1 MDSGE
6 DFFTPE
12 FLNIVFFQQKNL
24 VIFPY
29 VDLKHLH
36 ALEIFTAGYTV
47 VDLEST
53 VLHDLKN
60 ILEFESSNSYSQSPS
75 LYFIYNLDK
84 PKIQEIMS
92 LEGVRCILNSN
103 ENITELVNGTDFIF
117 YNKKSG
123 TFLNFPETS
132 TDLEFERLLISSA
145 TSTTILQDSI
155 QSIKNTSSKIFEQ
168 VNHNNSPEKI
178 AIHLKD
184 YNATYWQKILDFT
197 SQYYQVELPN
207 ASELL
212 KYSSDASSVKSRE
225 KDLHDFSDEYEL
237 IVSKNKALGKEF
249 IQLIHDYRSAKV
261 NASHLQLEELY
272 SPLKLYNYLRNRHW
286 KEGIPETFIKNW
298 SEMKLSSY
306 ELSEEDIVDFEDICS
321 TLGISRDIV
330 EFSTPEPI
338 SVNTKPKLADELFM
352 RNEKPSLHKNWKE
365 YKRWLLDRLD
375 SLSRVIDKAI
385 KNQIFIQ
392 NKELYSYLLQEISR
406 LNQLVTPPKL
416 PQTHQLGDRVRKEI
430 DTNLEQV
437 RIKEWVDLFG
447 IQDKYRMVSIFRKY
461 VERLYNDI
469 FGRDQFNEKIVPKIK
484 ALVTYFHL
492 STKME
497 SNLLWLNNFRNKLTH
512 DDRYSDSEVD
522 VMLGINIKK
531 INNIIMRFI
540 TGLITSQLNSLI
552 KNNRNL
558 SDNIYAYIRDSYF
571 DAEYISTL
579 PLNLLYEKMLVL

>member
-60 ILEFESSNSYSQSPS
+60 ILEFESSNSYSQSPT

-84 PKIQEIMS
+84 PKVQEIMG
-92 LEGVRCILNSN
+92 LEGFRCILNSN
-103 ENITELVNGTDFIF
+103 ENISELVNGTDFIF

-123 TFLNFPETS
+123 TFLNFPET
-132 TDLEFERLLISSA
+132 DLEFEKSLISSA
-145 TSTTILQDSI
+145 ASTTILQDSI
-155 QSIKNTSSKIFEQ
+155 QSIKSTSSKIFEQ
-168 VNHNNSPEKI
+168 VNHDNSPEKI
-178 AIHLKD
+178 AVHLKE

-197 SQYYQVELPN
+197 SHYYQVELPH

-212 KYSSDASSVKSRE
+212 KYSSDASSVKPRE

-249 IQLIHDYRSAKV
+249 IQLIHEYRSAKV
-261 NASHLQLEELY
+261 NPSHLELEELF

-286 KEGIPETFIKNW
+286 KEGIPEKFVKEW
-298 SEMKLSSY
+298 SEMNLSSY
-306 ELSEEDIVDFEDICS
+306 KLSEEDVVDFEDICS

-330 EFSTPEPI
+330 EFSIHEPVAL
-338 SVNTKPKLADELFM
+338 SVKPKLSDAIFM
-352 RNEKPSLHKNWKE
+352 SEKPSLHKNWQE
-365 YKRWLLDRLD
+365 YKQWLLDRMD
-375 SLSRVIDKAI
+375 SLSGLVDDAI
-385 KNQIFIQ
+385 KSQTFIQ
-392 NKELYSYLLQEISR
+392 NKELHSFLLQEVSR
-406 LNQLVTPPKL
+406 LAQLVTPPKP
-416 PQTHQLGDRVRKEI
+416 PQSHQLGDRIRKEI
-430 DTNLEQV
+430 DTKLEQV

-447 IQDKYRMVSIFRKY
+447 IQDKFRMVSIFRKY

-492 STKME
+492 SAKME

-512 DDRYSDSEVD
+512 DDRYSDTEVD
-522 VMLGINIKK
+522 LMLGININK

-558 SDNIYAYIRDSYF
+558 SDEIYTYIRDTYF
-571 DAEYISTL
+571 GAEYISAL
-579 PLNLLYEKMLVL
+579 PLTLLYEKMLVL

>member
-60 ILEFESSNSYSQSPS
+60 ILEFESSNSYSQSPT

-84 PKIQEIMS
+84 PKVQEIMG
-92 LEGVRCILNSN
+92 LEGFRCILNSN
-103 ENITELVNGTDFIF
+103 ENISELVNGTDFIF

-123 TFLNFPETS
+123 TFLNFPET
-132 TDLEFERLLISSA
+132 DLEFEKSLISSA
-145 TSTTILQDSI
+145 ASTTILQDSI
-155 QSIKNTSSKIFEQ
+155 QSIKSTSSKIFEQ
-168 VNHNNSPEKI
+168 VNHDNSPEKI
-178 AIHLKD
+178 AVHLKE

-197 SQYYQVELPN
+197 SHYYQVELPH

-212 KYSSDASSVKSRE
+212 KYSSDASSVKPRE

-249 IQLIHDYRSAKV
+249 IQLIHEYRSAKV
-261 NASHLQLEELY
+261 NPSHLELEELF

-286 KEGIPETFIKNW
+286 KEGIPEKFVKEW
-298 SEMKLSSY
+298 SEMNLSSY
-306 ELSEEDIVDFEDICS
+306 KLSEEDVVDFEDICS

-338 SVNTKPKLADELFM
+338 TVNTRPKLADELFM

-365 YKRWLLDRLD
+365 YKQWLLDRIN
-375 SLSRVIDKAI
+375 SLSGLVDGAI
-385 KNQIFIQ
+385 KNQRFIQ
-392 NKELYSYLLQEISR
+392 NKELYSYLLQEVSR
-406 LNQLVTPPKL
+406 LTQLITSPKL
-416 PQTHQLGDRVRKEI
+416 QLGERVRKEI
-430 DTNLEQV
+430 DTKLNQV

-447 IQDKYRMVSIFRKY
+447 IEDKFRMVNIFRKY
-461 VERLYNDI
+461 IERLNNDM
-469 FGRDQFNEKIVPKIK
+469 FGRDKFNEKIVPKIK

-492 STKME
+492 SAKME

-522 VMLGINIKK
+522 LMLSINLKR
-531 INNIIMRFI
+531 INNIVTRCIS
-540 TGLITSQLNSLI
+540 GLITSQLNEI
-552 KNNRNL
+552 AKKNRHL
-558 SDNIYAYIRDSYF
+558 SDEIYTYIRNTYF
-571 DAEYISTL
+571 GAEYVSTL
-579 PLNLLYEKMLVL
+579 PISLLSEKMLVL